1 MKLKNSIYIEYFKKI
16 YLIRKTELEISKK
29 YSEQKMRCPV
39 HLSVGQEAPSA
50 AINLFLE
57 KRDYAISYHRAHAH
71 YLAKN
76 CSLKKMIAEI
86 YGKVTGCSKGNG
98 GSMHLIDKSK
108 NFIGSTAIVSSSIPV
123 GAGFAYSLIE
133 KNKSNKVCIY
143 VGDASCEE
151 GVFFETL
158 NFVILKKLPV
168 IFFCENNKY
177 SVYSGLKNRQPK
189 NRKLYK
195 LAEAFGIKSF
205 KLSSANPIKFLS
217 QMNDI
222 FKKKLTEPVFI
233 EVDTYRYLE
242 HCGPNIDDNL
252 NYRPNKEINYWLKK
266 DPLILTEK
274 FLLKN
279 KVCDEKRIQKIK
291 FNIDI
296 LIDTAFKFAEK
307 SNSPKYKDYQKLE
320 SAS

>member
-1 MKLKNSIYIEYFKKI
+1 MKLKNSILIEYFKKI
-16 YLIRKTELEISKK
+16 YLIRKTELEISRK

-50 AINLFLE
+50 AINLFL
-57 KRDYAISYHRAHAH
+57 KKKDYAISYHRAHAH

-86 YGKVTGCSKGNG
+86 YGKVTGCSRGNG

-123 GAGFAYSLIE
+123 GAGFAYSLIG
-133 KNKSNKVCIY
+133 KNKNNKVCIY
-143 VGDASCEE
+143 LGDASCEE

-158 NFVILKKLPV
+158 NFVILKQLPV

-189 NRKLYK
+189 KRKLYK
-195 LAEAFGIKSF
+195 LARAFGVKSF
-205 KLSSANPIKFLS
+205 HLSSANPIKFLS
-217 QMNDI
+217 QMNNI
-222 FKKKLTEPVFI
+222 FKKKNTEPIFI
-233 EVDTYRYLE
+233 EVETYRYLE
-242 HCGPNIDDNL
+242 HCGPNTDDNL
-252 NYRPNKEINYWLKK
+252 NYRPNIEIDYWLKR
-266 DPLILTEK
+266 DPLKLTEK

-279 KVCDEKRIQKIK
+279 KVCNKKNIEEIK
-291 FNIDI
+291 FSINS
-296 LIDTAFKFAEK
+296 LIKEAFKFAEK
-307 SNSPKYKDYQKLE
+307 SSSPKYKEFQKLKIVN
-320 SAS
+320 